1 MCRHHMP
8 DEITRPRIRADKE
21 KVAKLFGVP
30 VTSLCE
36 CKPSIR
42 FGLSTIAIHCR
53 HNHTAD
59 LSTGFALRDYTV
71 IPEILMDEHG
81 VFYGFA
87 GPCICGKVFYI
98 EPTIELLELAEEM
111 AKTSRP
117 QLTD

>member
-1 MCRHHMP
+1 MSDYLARKK
-8 DEITRPRIRADKE
+8 IKADKE
-21 KVAKLFGVP
+21 KVARLFNIP
-30 VTSLCE
+30 VSALRE
-36 CKPSIR
+36 FKPSIA

-111 AKTSRP
+111 AKTIRP